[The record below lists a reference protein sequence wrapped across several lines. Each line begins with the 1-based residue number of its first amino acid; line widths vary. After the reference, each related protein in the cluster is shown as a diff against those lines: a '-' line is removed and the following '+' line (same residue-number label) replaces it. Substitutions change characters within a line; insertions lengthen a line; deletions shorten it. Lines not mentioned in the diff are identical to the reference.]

1 MRVTGFFVSLA
12 LLLALSACAPQREFV
27 QFFLMRAPFIQVLR
41 RVGEMGVGRRE
52 NMIPVERLYSSG
64 CHKLPIAWHVEAC
77 VMGC

>member
-1 MRVTGFFVSLA
+1 LFS
-12 LLLALSACAPQREFV
+12 
-27 QFFLMRAPFIQVLR
+27 FLMRAPFSQVLR

-64 CHKLPIAWHVEAC
+64 CHKLPIAWYVEAC